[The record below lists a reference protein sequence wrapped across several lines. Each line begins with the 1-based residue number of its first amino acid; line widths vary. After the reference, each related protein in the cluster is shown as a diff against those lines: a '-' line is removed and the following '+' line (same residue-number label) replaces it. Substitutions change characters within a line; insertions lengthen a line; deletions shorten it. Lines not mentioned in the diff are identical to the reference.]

1 MHQYLSFQ
9 LYGVLA
15 SWGEQAVGESRH
27 SATHPSRSAILGLLA
42 AALGIKREEEQALAV
57 LSDSVAMG
65 FKVIHNGLVLK
76 DYHTIQTPPEDKKA
90 KHRYTR
96 RDELRSEKVG
106 TVLSSREYRQDALSL
121 VAVWLN
127 KESHYSLDVLAQ
139 ALKQPKFQLYLG
151 RKSCPLSLPIN
162 PSVRDAESFK
172 HALDSYVIEKV
183 IENKPITFYLGE
195 RDDVYYW
202 EKSDAS
208 GMDKFSYRVPRY
220 DQPLN
225 RKHWQFSSRDEY
237 VLLTGE
243 QHVSKS
249 R

>member
-1 MHQYLSFQ
+1 MHQYLTFQ
-9 LYGVLA
+9 LYGVFA

-65 FKVIHNGLVLK
+65 FKVLHNGLLLK
-76 DYHTIQTPPEDKKA
+76 DYHTIQTPHEDKKA
-90 KHRYTR
+90 KHLYTR
-96 RDELRSEKVG
+96 RDELNTEKSKIG
-106 TVLSSREYRQDALSL
+106 TVLSSREYRQDALYL

-127 KESHYSLDVLAQ
+127 KETHYSLETLAQ

-151 RKSCPLSLPIN
+151 RKSCPLSLPVN
-162 PSVRDAESFK
+162 PHTVNAESFRQ
-172 HALDSYVIEKV
+172 ALDNYG
-183 IENKPITFYLGE
+183 IENKGINFHLGE
-195 RDDVYYW
+195 RDNAYYW
-202 EKSDAS
+202 EKSADS
-208 GMDKFSYRVPRY
+208 GMDEFSYRVPRY

-237 VLLTGE
+237 VLLTGG
-243 QHVSKS
+243 